1 MYTCIHL
8 YLYIYLHQHIIHTQV
23 TGESAPV
30 RKMAGDMVISGSI
43 VRDAS
48 LEFDATRVGKDS
60 FINQLVVLVEK
71 AQVGFFFRFFFP

>member
-1 MYTCIHL
+1 
-8 YLYIYLHQHIIHTQV
+8 
-23 TGESAPV
+23 
-30 RKMAGDMVISGSI
+30 MAGDMVISGSI